1 MKSDAREEQA
11 MHSDLRWKQR
21 FQNYEASLR
30 ELRGALEKT
39 EYTTLERAG
48 LIQLFEISFELA
60 WKTLKDMLFYEGYDV
75 NSPKSAFKQAF
86 ASGIIAEGELWI
98 NALDGRNLFSHT
110 YSNELTEEAVKL
122 IKETYSPLFFSL
134 ETKLKSRIS

>member
-1 MKSDAREEQA
+1 

-30 ELRGALEKT
+30 ELRNALEKT

-75 NSPKSAFKQAF
+75 NSPRSILKQAF
-86 ASGIIAEGELWI
+86 ANGLIAEGELWI
-98 NALDGRNLFSHT
+98 KALEDRNLFLHI
-110 YSNELTEEAVKL
+110 YDNKLAEEAVEL
-122 IKETYSPLFFSL
+122 IKETYSPLLLAL
-134 ETKLKSRIS
+134 ETELKSRLS